1 MTDIN
6 TKTNSNDSKTNNF
19 KFDFNNDRRNSN
31 IKGTQSRLNNHLL
44 IKDNASLEHV
54 YIRRG
59 STDSTRNLKIKK
71 NKKKFTWANVQNAI
85 KKTFHPGSN
94 SKKKLKKKGNEHTDS
109 IIISSA
115 VYEDEKHEKSQKGN
129 EEKKENI
136 TKEDKKSLKI
146 EEKGKE
152 IEKEKKNIESFE
164 SEENINHKDQNDTTV
179 TETFSSSK
187 LSDSK
192 LNISNNESSI
202 NKDKPNHQSS
212 EQVQHIKSN
221 SVNKVKN
228 KIENKEENKVEDKVE
243 EKVEDKVEDKVEEK
257 VEDKVEDKVENKVEN
272 KVEDKVENKVENKK
286 EYKEDK
292 DKNTLAYPSNLSNS
306 QHKHNIPIRP
316 YIVHTL
322 KDGLNHEFHYE
333 KDVSGEFLKNIC
345 GNYYSY
351 ESDESSESA
360 YSNPDFVKGTGT
372 NYLRENHHKELSIS
386 YPSIPMEKENIEAE
400 GIKNVYPEDSIR
412 VIDELSHL
420 HCIME
425 EKVDS
430 NSNIGKIQNNDGNN
444 SKNDS
449 EENSIENGSNEISSL
464 NNYRQNNISVPD
476 IFNIRS
482 KSKENNYRGHGKTN
496 SYSYNDPKIFK
507 SNINGNSN
515 MHTSLSTCSAISSS
529 NYSGNLFGAIQNDTN
544 DKLSDKYRRYHSLRS
559 DSRSNSII
567 KIRNS
572 SRDIYLNFK
581 KNEPRSRIDKS
592 LNGNISKRSKKTLNT
607 IYFKANYLNEN
618 SMSYSN
624 DSEENASY
632 VDISSG
638 LTAKAFADLV
648 GINVL
653 YDNDEK
659 EDNAYLQKQG
669 QLAKPSDTHN
679 ITDFSIFIPPNS
691 TEMAALHTSSVIKPV
706 NKEELETKEKENNII
721 DTDETNRIPND
732 TSSVSVTAIS
742 TEITQPDYNSM
753 PFNKNT
759 KDILN
764 QNLSDLSRNS
774 TNVETPTDDSNE
786 GKLISSEI
794 TSANHTF
801 TITTNRTSIIKN
813 PSSSPRTLSYD
824 KERNTITQSTVS
836 AKGRTFEVSFSSS
849 NTEYLDKSK
858 PITSQTQN
866 IINQGSKV
874 KNSKTEPNIHN
885 LDSSNTLSRNSSCSS
900 NKLVSSSKSTVN
912 IRNTSVSIVHG
923 GPTEEMCRSI
933 LEKAN
938 SAIKIDREF
947 SRISDSFISGKVES
961 NSNDSTFESIK
972 TGEIQAN
979 PINHINLNCTTENNS
994 PPISTMGSNSP
1005 NESINYNVITY
1016 NRPIISNN
1024 SRVIFF
1030 KSKRNNY
1037 INLQSTSIDGNKH
1050 RQFHR
1055 RKYEISTN
1063 KSNNY
1068 DKPSIVEEVEEETKD
1083 SDAGKEMKVSSSR
1096 RNSVFYS
1103 LGPTIKNLHNFS
1115 FTSNRRSSQSS
1126 MSYSPNNTIL
1136 NSTFDSTK
1144 GNAYRSN
1151 AIDEANFNASS
1162 THATENTETKTLTPS
1177 MTSTMITLETT
1188 VKDTEINLSAQLSS
1202 NFLLPEISN
1211 SIHPKINQINKMT
1224 SEQKDSFHSLF
1235 DTPHFSIVKS
1245 QAISNSTPS
1254 TPRRTRTIIT
1264 TSKDNNNNTVITT
1277 TKTTSNHHTFITTK
1291 TTSIK
1296 NGNTPKSS
1304 MSIDSNNSISSTSF
1318 PITDVQPTSNI
1329 QSGDFVENEL
1339 IDMNNN
1345 QSTMGNDTNTSYFN
1359 SSVSTN
1365 STLTSKQGNYYND
1378 SLGGIDNGNSF
1389 YKCGK
1394 NLSSYDVP
1402 NSSLSSVGKVRKFR
1416 AVSLS
1421 NPRCSNLYDIGYNPT
1436 SNSNLDISSL
1446 DKHEIKD
1453 TSSVIRPLMIS
1464 NPNSIKVSN
1473 EDVLLGLDSTKNLN
1487 NCIPKNISNTD
1498 NNTFVSEQLNNTM
1511 TESSISEVN
1520 RLNISD
1526 SLSINNNGNTLII
1539 QPIVPK
1545 NLHIPHTS
1553 NTQIIIDEHDGNI
1566 SISSKLTTEE
1576 TKGRFQI
1583 EKSEDIS
1590 TTIILPTNDNYEET
1604 KLINQRKCNS
1614 YCNGDKP
1621 KETHDKNE
1629 AQILTHYSNSEMLD
1643 LSDDQIDYKFNNSTL
1658 SKDNNEFKLSGNK
1671 NKNFGIFEQCSIINN
1686 SIKSISE
1693 KNNRNNEHEVNSI
1706 NSDSINDQAT
1716 INSASPTKKKE
1727 IVKGRFTI
1735 TTDS

>member
-59 STDSTRNLKIKK
+59 STD
-71 NKKKFTWANVQNAI
+71 
-85 KKTFHPGSN
+85 
-94 SKKKLKKKGNEHTDS
+94 KGNEHTDS

-202 NKDKPNHQSS
+202 NKDKPNHQ
-212 EQVQHIKSN
+212 K
-221 SVNKVKN
+221 
-228 KIENKEENKVEDKVE
+228 NKEENKVEDKVE

-333 KDVSGEFLKNIC
+333 KDVS
-345 GNYYSY
+345 
-351 ESDESSESA
+351 
-360 YSNPDFVKGTGT
+360 
-372 NYLRENHHKELSIS
+372 
-386 YPSIPMEKENIEAE
+386 ENIEAE

-529 NYSGNLFGAIQNDTN
+529 NYSGNLFGAIRNDTN

-866 IINQGSKV
+866 IINQG
-874 KNSKTEPNIHN
+874 N
-885 LDSSNTLSRNSSCSS
+885 SSNTLSRNSSCSS

-1136 NSTFDSTK
+1136 NS
-1144 GNAYRSN
+1144 
-1151 AIDEANFNASS
+1151 
-1162 THATENTETKTLTPS
+1162 
-1177 MTSTMITLETT
+1177 
-1188 VKDTEINLSAQLSS
+1188 
-1202 NFLLPEISN
+1202 
-1211 SIHPKINQINKMT
+1211 
-1224 SEQKDSFHSLF
+1224 
-1235 DTPHFSIVKS
+1235 
-1245 QAISNSTPS
+1245 
-1254 TPRRTRTIIT
+1254 
-1264 TSKDNNNNTVITT
+1264 
-1277 TKTTSNHHTFITTK
+1277 
-1291 TTSIK
+1291 
-1296 NGNTPKSS
+1296 
-1304 MSIDSNNSISSTSF
+1304 
-1318 PITDVQPTSNI
+1318 
-1329 QSGDFVENEL
+1329 
-1339 IDMNNN
+1339 
-1345 QSTMGNDTNTSYFN
+1345 
-1359 SSVSTN
+1359 
-1365 STLTSKQGNYYND
+1365 
-1378 SLGGIDNGNSF
+1378 
-1389 YKCGK
+1389 
-1394 NLSSYDVP
+1394 
-1402 NSSLSSVGKVRKFR
+1402 
-1416 AVSLS
+1416 
-1421 NPRCSNLYDIGYNPT
+1421 
-1436 SNSNLDISSL
+1436 
-1446 DKHEIKD
+1446 
-1453 TSSVIRPLMIS
+1453 
-1464 NPNSIKVSN
+1464 
-1473 EDVLLGLDSTKNLN
+1473 
-1487 NCIPKNISNTD
+1487 
-1498 NNTFVSEQLNNTM
+1498 
-1511 TESSISEVN
+1511 
-1520 RLNISD
+1520 
-1526 SLSINNNGNTLII
+1526 
-1539 QPIVPK
+1539 
-1545 NLHIPHTS
+1545 
-1553 NTQIIIDEHDGNI
+1553 
-1566 SISSKLTTEE
+1566 
-1576 TKGRFQI
+1576 
-1583 EKSEDIS
+1583 
-1590 TTIILPTNDNYEET
+1590 
-1604 KLINQRKCNS
+1604 
-1614 YCNGDKP
+1614 
-1621 KETHDKNE
+1621 
-1629 AQILTHYSNSEMLD
+1629 
-1643 LSDDQIDYKFNNSTL
+1643 
-1658 SKDNNEFKLSGNK
+1658 
-1671 NKNFGIFEQCSIINN
+1671 
-1686 SIKSISE
+1686 
-1693 KNNRNNEHEVNSI
+1693 
-1706 NSDSINDQAT
+1706 
-1716 INSASPTKKKE
+1716 
-1727 IVKGRFTI
+1727 
-1735 TTDS
+1735 